1 MLNFAG
7 YLSGAISGQ
16 HIHLAADAKLT
27 RQVNARLNREA
38 GIGDDLALV
47 FGFQVVHVGAV
58 AMDAYANRMP
68 GAMSEILRQA
78 CRGNMSAR
86 GLVYFPSGNLAPG
99 SECFLYL
106 LDSSVTGVT
115 HNIEYLHLFF

>member
-7 YLSGAISGQ
+7 YLSGAISGK

-47 FGFQVVHVGAV
+47 FGFQIVHVGAV
-58 AMDAYANRMP
+58 AVDAYANRVA
-68 GAMSEILRQA
+68 GAMSEILRQTG
-78 CRGNMSAR
+78 RGNMSPR
-86 GLVYFPSGNLAPG
+86 GLIYFPAGDLALG
-99 SECFLYL
+99 RECFLYL
-106 LDSSVTGVT
+106 
-115 HNIEYLHLFF
+115 